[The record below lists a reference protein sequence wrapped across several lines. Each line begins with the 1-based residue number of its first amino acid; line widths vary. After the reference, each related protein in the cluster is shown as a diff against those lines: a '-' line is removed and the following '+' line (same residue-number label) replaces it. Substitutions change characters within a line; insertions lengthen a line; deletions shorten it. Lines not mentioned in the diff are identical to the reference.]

1 MRLLLFDIDGTLIR
15 SNPVGRH
22 VMQKAL
28 EHVVGSAGQIEA
40 YPFAGKTDRRI
51 IIDLLTEVGIFEEQI
66 HQFLPEVY
74 AQMAKWGAMMFYQDN
89 LSPCTGIIE
98 LLSQLSYRTDIMLG
112 LQTGNIQP
120 TAHLKLDA
128 AGLDVRN
135 FLIGAYGSDSAKRE
149 ELIPFAL
156 DRATKASG
164 MNPRL
169 VDVIV
174 IGDTPSDIE
183 CAKANGAK
191 SLAVATGTFS
201 SDILAKYD
209 PDYLLDDL
217 SDTNAVIRF
226 MLE

>member
-15 SNPVGRH
+15 SNPVGRQ
-22 VMQKAL
+22 VMRKAL
-28 EHVVGSAGQIEA
+28 EHVVGSAGRIES
-40 YPFAGKTDRRI
+40 YPFAGKTDLKI
-51 IIDLLTEVGIFEEQI
+51 IIDLLVEIGISEEQI
-66 HQFLPEVY
+66 HLYLPEVY
-74 AQMAKWGAMMFYQDN
+74 AQMAEWGARLFYQDD
-89 LSPCTGIIE
+89 LSPCTGVIE
-98 LLSQLSYRTDIMLG
+98 LLSQLSRRTDLILG
-112 LQTGNIQP
+112 LQTGNIQQ

-128 AGLDVRN
+128 AGIDVRN
-135 FLIGAYGSDSAKRE
+135 FLIGAYGSDSANRE

-156 DRATKASG
+156 ERATAMSG
-164 MNPRL
+164 MKPHF

-201 SDILAKYD
+201 SVILAKSD
-209 PDYLLDDL
+209 PDFLLDDL
-217 SDTNAVIRF
+217 SDTNAVISF